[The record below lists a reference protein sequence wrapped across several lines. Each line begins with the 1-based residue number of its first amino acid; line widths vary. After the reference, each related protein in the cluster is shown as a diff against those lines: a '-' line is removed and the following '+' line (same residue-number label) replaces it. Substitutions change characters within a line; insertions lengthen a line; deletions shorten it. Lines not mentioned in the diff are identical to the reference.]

1 MATSFDWKKYSTADK
16 VIAITGLIALIA
28 LFLPWEGVSSG
39 PFSASV
45 SGFSTS
51 YGWLGALL
59 IVAAGAYIFFSRA
72 GSNMPKFS
80 YGPGV
85 IVLGLSALG
94 TLIVIIRWL
103 TLPRAS
109 FDGGAYSYGPRVG
122 IFLVLIAGII
132 QAIFALRLF
141 QASGEAV
148 PWANRNS

>member
-16 VIAITGLIALIA
+16 VITITGVIALIA
-28 LFLPWEGVSSG
+28 LFLPWEGFSSG
-39 PFSASV
+39 PYSASV
-45 SGFSTS
+45 SGFSTG

-59 IVAAGAYIFFSRA
+59 IVLAGAYIFFSRG

-85 IVLGLSALG
+85 IVLGLSGIG
-94 TLIVIIRWL
+94 TLLVIIRWL

-109 FDGGAYSYGPRVG
+109 YGGGAYSYGPRIG
-122 IFLVLIAGII
+122 IFLVLIAGVV

-141 QASGEAV
+141 RASGEAV